1 MWTSIA
7 LGLIAQDS
15 EDGEFF
21 KELGVEESLAAQGS
35 GTQAEEGLVA
45 HYLDLLQANVIEWGA
60 NLLIALLI
68 FLIGKRIVAAA
79 AQGLRT
85 LMARAK
91 LDAILV
97 NFLGSIA
104 HGLMMLFVVVAAV
117 RQLGIDTSSMV
128 ALIGAAG
135 LALGFALQDSLGNFA
150 SGVLLILFRPFTTGN
165 YVEAGGVAGTVEK
178 ITIFTTVMRTG
189 DNREI
194 IVPNSAIFGGTIT
207 NYSTRATR
215 RIDMVFGIGYGDD
228 LQLAKTTLMEILN
241 ADDRVLKDPEPS
253 VAVAELADSC
263 VNLKVRPWVKTDDY
277 WSALSDITEK
287 VKLTFDEKGISI
299 PYPTQ
304 DVNVQQG

>member
-1 MWTSIA
+1 MWIPIA
-7 LGLIAQDS
+7 LSLIAQVTETAPVKD
-15 EDGEFF
+15 
-21 KELGVEESLAAQGS
+21 
-35 GTQAEEGLVA
+35 VA
-45 HYLDLLQANVIEWGA
+45 YHLDLLKVNAIEWGA
-60 NLLIALLI
+60 HLLIALLI
-68 FLIGKRIVAAA
+68 FLIGKRLVAAVA
-79 AQGLRT
+79 RGLRA
-85 LMARAK
+85 LMTRAK
-91 LDAILV
+91 MDAILV

-104 HGLMMLFVVVAAV
+104 HGMLMLFVVVAAV
-117 RQLGIDTSSMV
+117 RQLGIDTTSMV

-135 LALGFALQDSLGNFA
+135 LAMGFALQDSLGNFA
-150 SGVLLILFRPFTTGN
+150 SGVLLILFRPFTTGD

-178 ITIFTTVMRTG
+178 ITIFSTVMRTG

-207 NYSTRATR
+207 NYSTRDTR

-228 LQLAKTTLMEILN
+228 LQLAKETLHDILK
-241 ADDRVLKDPEPS
+241 ADERVLQDPAPS
-253 VAVAELADSC
+253 VAVAELADSS

-304 DVNVQQG
+304 DVNVRQE

>member
-1 MWTSIA
+1 MWIPIA
-7 LGLIAQDS
+7 LSLIAQVTETAPVKD
-15 EDGEFF
+15 
-21 KELGVEESLAAQGS
+21 
-35 GTQAEEGLVA
+35 VA
-45 HYLDLLQANVIEWGA
+45 YHLDLLKVNAIEWGA
-60 NLLIALLI
+60 HLLIALLI
-68 FLIGKRIVAAA
+68 FLIGKRLVAAVA
-79 AQGLRT
+79 RGLRA
-85 LMARAK
+85 LMTRAK
-91 LDAILV
+91 MDAILV

-104 HGLMMLFVVVAAV
+104 HGMLMLFVVVAAV
-117 RQLGIDTSSMV
+117 RQLGIDTTSMV

-135 LALGFALQDSLGNFA
+135 LAMGFALQDSLGNFA
-150 SGVLLILFRPFTTGN
+150 SGVLLILFRPFTTGD

-178 ITIFTTVMRTG
+178 ITIFSTVMRTG

-207 NYSTRATR
+207 NYSTRDTR

-228 LQLAKTTLMEILN
+228 LQLAKETLHDILK
-241 ADDRVLKDPEPS
+241 ADERVLQDPAPS
-253 VAVAELADSC
+253 VAVAELADSS

-304 DVNVQQG
+304 DVNVQQN

>member
-7 LGLIAQDS
+7 LGFIKQDT
-15 EDGEFF
+15 EA
-21 KELGVEESLAAQGS
+21 LAAQ
-35 GTQAEEGLVA
+35 QPEAQPEEGLVA
-45 HYLDLLQANVIEWGA
+45 HYLDMLQANVIEWGA

-150 SGVLLILFRPFTTGN
+150 SGVLLILFRPFTTGD
-165 YVEAGGVAGTVEK
+165 YVEAGGISGTVER
-178 ITIFTTVMRTG
+178 ITIFTTVLRTG

-194 IVPNSAIFGGTIT
+194 IVPNSAIFGDTIT
-207 NYSTRATR
+207 NYSTRDTR

-228 LQLAKTTLMEILN
+228 LQLAKDTLMGIMI
-241 ADDRVLKDPEPS
+241 ADERVLKDPEPS
-253 VAVAELADSC
+253 VAVAELADSS

-277 WSALSDITEK
+277 WSTLSDITEK

-304 DVNVQQG
+304 DVNVLQP